1 MSTIVKVSRS
11 LRARAAVSA
20 LPSQD
25 WIARGTRILSRDGS
39 VEGALTGARSC
50 CRLEGCCGL
59 RVSVKWNDGSR
70 TRPCTKAL
78 RVLRDGA
85 VQIV

>member
-1 MSTIVKVSRS
+1 MSKPTFSKS
-11 LRARAAVSA
+11 LPAGDSA
-20 LPSQD
+20 NASPSQD
-25 WIARGTRILSRDGS
+25 WIARGTRILSRDGAL
-39 VEGALTGARSC
+39 EGALTGARSC
-50 CRLEGCCGL
+50 CRLESCGGL

-78 RVLRDGA
+78 RVIRDGA